1 MIRQSEG
8 GLSHF
13 IIKSIIH
20 GPAWL
25 VLFLVMTPRAFG
37 LVVQYQTVNA
47 GLTGTEIREIR
58 DGKLAGFRY
67 ENSFIGTRNF
77 EEGFVTNIVTKTSS
91 IEKFP
96 SSVSTQIYAIST
108 TDNNR
113 YGGMVYFGENFPT
126 RVYGFLR
133 GSDGG
138 YSFAEPP
145 NVSNSSVEGIYGN
158 ISVGWAVQNGKRS
171 GFFRVDSATNSSYFK
186 IDYNKA
192 GFAAPTYTEATGVF
206 GDVVVG
212 TTIINGI
219 TYGFGCNISTGAFSD
234 PFLAPSS
241 TATFFNDYNDGL
253 IAGTAT
259 IGGVNTPFLLDPST
273 NQPEYFIS
281 PQGYSASGRSYDN
294 GILAGSY
301 TTSSGEKLGFYANV
315 PEPNINTL
323 FLVGAI
329 FLFLTRHIV
338 NSRSSTSL

>member
-1 MIRQSEG
+1 MILVSEVG
-8 GLSHF
+8 ICHYV
-13 IIKSIIH
+13 IKSI
-20 GPAWL
+20 GQWAAWL
-25 VLFLVMTPRAFG
+25 LVFLAMTTRTFG

-67 ENSFIGTRNF
+67 QNSIIGTRNF
-77 EEGFVTNIVTKTSS
+77 EEGFVTNIITKTSS
-91 IEKFP
+91 IESFP

-113 YGGMVYFGENFPT
+113 YGGMVYFGEILPT

-171 GFFRVDSATNSSYFK
+171 GFIRVDSATNSSYFK
-186 IDYNKA
+186 VDYNKA
-192 GFAAPTYTEATGVF
+192 GFAASTYTEATGVF
-206 GDVVVG
+206 GEVVVG

-219 TYGFGCNISTGAFSD
+219 TYGFGCNISTGVFSD

-241 TATFFNDYNDGL
+241 TATFFNDYNDGF

-259 IGGVNTPFLLDPST
+259 IGGVNTPFILDPST
-273 NQPEYFIS
+273 TQPEYFIS

-315 PEPNINTL
+315 PEPNMNTL
-323 FLVGAI
+323 ILVGAI
-329 FLFLTRHIV
+329 FLFLIRHIV
-338 NSRSSTSL
+338 NRRNSTNS